1 MHTHFTFRHMESS
14 DAVRSHAEERLEK
27 IQRYFADPIKISGT
41 FGVERKRCS
50 AQFDVVLRNGLQLH
64 ASETTEN
71 MYSSIDLALAKMERQ
86 VRRYKEKLKHRR
98 KDPGES
104 ARMKFAVLTEEAPEV
119 PTTSAGEPPAERPST
134 TRVVPGRE
142 MSVKPFSVDE
152 AVMQLNLLHDTF
164 LVFLNADTGELC
176 VVYRRDEDTYGLIE
190 TGASVPPKAAAT
202 AT

>member
-1 MHTHFTFRHMESS
+1 MHTHFTFRHMDSS
-14 DAVRSHAEERLEK
+14 DAVRQHAEERLEK

-41 FGVERKRCS
+41 FSVEHKRYT

-98 KDPGES
+98 KEPGES
-104 ARMKFAVLTEEAPEV
+104 ARMQFAVLTEETPAP
-119 PTTSAGEPPAERPST
+119 SAAAASAAAPT
-134 TRVVPGRE
+134 TRVVRKRE
-142 MSVKPFSVDE
+142 MSVKPFTVDE
-152 AVMQLNLLHDTF
+152 AIMQLNLLHYQF
-164 LVFLNADTGELC
+164 LVFTDADSGELC

-190 TGASVPPKAAAT
+190 TGARVPPRAAAT